1 MGAARYF
8 SLANF
13 GQMADSTQAIV
24 FGGAGFIGT
33 HLLAQLTG
41 SARYQR
47 VVSVDIGEPRAR
59 VDGVEYLSHD
69 VRNPIDA
76 KLSGGSPADI
86 FNLAAIHVTPGH
98 PEGDYYYT
106 NVLGAVNVCRFAT
119 ATGSQNI
126 LFTSSISVYGPN
138 ETALDEDAP
147 PAPVSAYGRSKLSA
161 EAIHQ
166 LWQSE
171 TAGRRLTIVRPA
183 VIYGLYERG
192 NFTRLSRLL
201 ARRAFVYPGRNDTI
215 KSCGYVKD
223 LIASMMFMASRNE
236 SVSIYNFCYG
246 DRTTIS
252 EICSAFCQ
260 TAGYR
265 VPKLTIPI
273 RLMNLAVLPFEMLQA
288 VGLRTGINRERIR
301 KLWFSTNILPKRLLA
316 SGFQFEYSLLSSL
329 QEWKR
334 GSSVKDFD

>member
-1 MGAARYF
+1 M
-8 SLANF
+8 S
-13 GQMADSTQAIV
+13 DSTQAIV

-33 HLLAQLTG
+33 HLLKLLASSG
-41 SARYQR
+41 KYNR
-47 VVSVDIGEPRAR
+47 VISVDINEPRAR
-59 VDGVEYLSHD
+59 IEGVDYLHHD

-76 KLSGGSPADI
+76 KLGGGAPADI

-106 NVLGAVNVCRFAT
+106 NVLGAVNVCRFANE
-119 ATGSQNI
+119 TGSQNI
-126 LFTSSISVYGPN
+126 LFTSSISIYGPS
-138 ETALDEDAP
+138 EKALDEDAP

-161 EAIHQ
+161 EAIHR

-171 TAGRRLTIVRPA
+171 SAGRRLTIVRPA

-201 ARRAFVYPGRNDTI
+201 AKGAFVYPGRTDTI

-223 LIASMMFMASRNE
+223 LISSMIFMASRNE
-236 SVSIYNFCYG
+236 GVSIYNFCYEH
-246 DRTTIS
+246 RTTIS

-260 TAGYR
+260 AGGYR
-265 VPKLTIPI
+265 VPGVTIPVWF
-273 RLMNLAVLPFEMLQA
+273 MNLAVLPFEMLQA
-288 VGLRTGINRERIR
+288 VGIRTGINRQRIK

-316 SGFQFEYSLLSSL
+316 SGFHFEYSLVSSL

>member
-1 MGAARYF
+1 M
-8 SLANF
+8 L
-13 GQMADSTQAIV
+13 DSTQAIV

-33 HLLAQLTG
+33 HLLKLLVDSRKYA
-41 SARYQR
+41 R

-59 VDGVEYLSHD
+59 IDGVEYLHHD
-69 VRNPIDA
+69 VRSPIDP
-76 KLSGGSPADI
+76 KLGTGSPADI

-106 NVLGAVNVCRFAT
+106 NVLGAVNVCKFANE
-119 ATGSQNI
+119 TGSQNI
-126 LFTSSISVYGPN
+126 VFTSSISIYGPS
-138 ETALDEDAP
+138 EKALDEDSP

-161 EAIHQ
+161 EAIHL

-171 TAGRRLTIVRPA
+171 ATGRRLTIVRPA

-201 ARRAFVYPGRNDTI
+201 DRRAFVYPGRTDTI

-223 LIASMMFMASRNE
+223 LISSMIFMASRNDG
-236 SVSIYNFCYG
+236 VSIYNFCYEH
-246 DRTTIS
+246 RYTIS

-260 TAGYR
+260 AGGYR
-265 VPKLTIPI
+265 APRLTIPVWF
-273 RLMNLAVLPFEMLQA
+273 MNLAVQPFEMLQA
-288 VGLRTGINRERIR
+288 VGIRTGINRERVK
-301 KLWFSTNILPKRLLA
+301 KLWFSTNILPKRLVV
-316 SGFQFEYSLLSSL
+316 SGFQFEYSLVSSL
-329 QEWKR
+329 EEWKR

>member
-1 MGAARYF
+1 MP
-8 SLANF
+8 
-13 GQMADSTQAIV
+13 DSTQAIV

-33 HLLAQLTG
+33 HLLDLLIHSQKYA
-41 SARYQR
+41 R

-59 VDGVEYLSHD
+59 VEGVEYLHHD
-69 VRNPIDA
+69 VRAPIDP
-76 KLSGGSPADI
+76 KLGAGSPADI

-106 NVLGAVNVCRFAT
+106 NVLGAVNVCRFAKE
-119 ATGSQNI
+119 TGSRNI
-126 LFTSSISVYGPN
+126 LFTSSISIYGPS
-138 ETALDEDAP
+138 EKPLDEDTP

-161 EAIHQ
+161 EAIHR

-171 TAGRRLTIVRPA
+171 ASDRLLTIVRPA

-201 ARRAFVYPGRNDTI
+201 ARRAFVYPGRTDTI

-223 LIASMMFMASRNE
+223 LISSMIFMTSRNE
-236 SVSIYNFCYG
+236 GVSIYNFCYEK
-246 DRTTIS
+246 RHTIS

-265 VPKLTIPI
+265 IPRLTIPVWF
-273 RLMNLAVLPFEMLQA
+273 MNLAVLPFEILQA
-288 VGLRTGINRERIR
+288 IGIRTGINRERIK
-301 KLWFSTNILPKRLLA
+301 KLWFSTNILPKRLVA
-316 SGFQFEYSLLSSL
+316 SGFQFKYGLASSL
-329 QEWKR
+329 EDWKR
-334 GSSVKDFD
+334 GSNAKDFD

>member
-1 MGAARYF
+1 M
-8 SLANF
+8 L
-13 GQMADSTQAIV
+13 DSPQAIV

-33 HLLAQLTG
+33 HLLDLLVNSG
-41 SARYQR
+41 RYQR

-59 VDGVEYLSHD
+59 IDRVEYLFHD
-69 VRNPIDA
+69 VRKPIDA
-76 KLSGGSPADI
+76 ELCHGSPADI

-106 NVLGAVNVCRFAT
+106 NVLGAVNVCKFAKD
-119 ATGSQNI
+119 TGSQSL
-126 LFTSSISVYGPN
+126 LFTSSISIYGPS
-138 ETALDEDAP
+138 EKVLDEDAT

-166 LWQSE
+166 MWQSE
-171 TAGRRLTIVRPA
+171 AAGRRLTIVRPA

-201 ARRAFVYPGRNDTI
+201 ARGAFVYPGRTDTI

-223 LIASMMFMASRNE
+223 LIASMIFMASRNE
-236 SVSIYNFCYG
+236 GALIYNFCYG
-246 DRTTIS
+246 DRSTIS
-252 EICSAFCQ
+252 EICAAFCQ
-260 TAGYR
+260 AAGYR
-265 VPKLTIPI
+265 IPRLTIPI
-273 RLMNLAVLPFEMLQA
+273 WVMNLAVLPFEMLQT
-288 VGLRTGINRERIR
+288 VGIRTGINRERIR

-316 SGFQFEYSLLSSL
+316 SGFHFEYNLLNSL

-334 GSSVKDFD
+334 GSRVKDFD

>member
-1 MGAARYF
+1 MP
-8 SLANF
+8 
-13 GQMADSTQAIV
+13 DSSQAIV

-33 HLLAQLTG
+33 HLLTFLVSSG
-41 SARYQR
+41 KYNRII
-47 VVSVDIGEPRAR
+47 SVDIDEPRAR
-59 VDGVEYLSHD
+59 IDGVDYLHHD

-76 KLSGGSPADI
+76 TLGDGSPADI

-106 NVLGAVNVCRFAT
+106 NVLGAVNVCRFAKE
-119 ATGSQNI
+119 TGSQNI
-126 LFTSSISVYGPN
+126 LFTSSISIYGPS
-138 ETALDEDAP
+138 EKALDEDAP

-161 EAIHQ
+161 EAIHR

-171 TAGRRLTIVRPA
+171 STSRRLTIVRPA

-192 NFTRLSRLL
+192 NFTRLSGLL
-201 ARRAFVYPGRNDTI
+201 ARRAFVYPGRTDTI

-223 LIASMMFMASRNE
+223 LISSMIFMASRNE
-236 SVSIYNFCYG
+236 GVSIYNFCHE

-260 TAGYR
+260 VAGYH
-265 VPKLTIPI
+265 VPGVTIPVWF
-273 RLMNLAVLPFEMLQA
+273 MNLAVRPFEMLQA
-288 VGLRTGINRERIR
+288 VGIRTGINRERIR

-316 SGFQFEYSLLSSL
+316 SGFRFEYSLVSSL

-334 GSSVKDFD
+334 GSIVKDFD